1 MISLPLEISNELDEI
16 KEESMN
22 FSIKDLYEK
31 IIEEITFTNM
41 IIKFFFFFFLHV
53 LLD

>member
-1 MISLPLEISNELDEI
+1 
-16 KEESMN
+16 MN

-41 IIKFFFFFFLHV
+41 IINFFVFGCLA
-53 LLD
+53 